1 LAFIKPTGNM
11 EPITA
16 DLIARIDS
24 YIEQLFVPRDV
35 TLTQGLAD
43 AEAAGL
49 PAINVSPN
57 QGKLLYLLARMSSA
71 RRILEVGTLGGYS
84 TTWLARALPRDG
96 VIVTLELNQRNADVA
111 RRNLERSV
119 NGVAV
124 DLRVGAAADTL
135 RRMIAAR
142 EEPFDLVFIDADKPG
157 YVTYLELALEL
168 SRPGTVI
175 LADNLVRHGHVL
187 EDAPEDEN
195 ARAAKAYNALI
206 ASHPRLESIIVP
218 LARDSVDGMSISIV
232 RAQGVGRRG

>member
-1 LAFIKPTGNM
+1 M

-24 YIEQLFVPRDV
+24 YIEQLFVPRDL

-57 QGKLLYLLARMSSA
+57 QGKLLYLLARMARA

-84 TTWLARALPRDG
+84 TTWLARALPHDG
-96 VIVTLELNQRNADVA
+96 VIVTLELDQRNADVA

-187 EDAPEDEN
+187 EDAPEDES

-218 LARDSVDGMSISIV
+218 LVRDTVDGMSISIV
-232 RAQGVGRRG
+232 TA